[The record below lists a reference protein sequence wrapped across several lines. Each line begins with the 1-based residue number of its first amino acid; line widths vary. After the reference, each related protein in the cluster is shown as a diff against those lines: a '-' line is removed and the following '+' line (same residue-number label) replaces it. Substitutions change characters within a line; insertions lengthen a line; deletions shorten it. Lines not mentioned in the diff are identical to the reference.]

1 MATDVV
7 MPQMGESIFEGTITK
22 WLKRPGEAVQRD
34 EPLFEISTDKVDAEI
49 PAPATGVLREI
60 KIGEGQTVQVNTI
73 VGVIDS
79 DGNPPSVAGKGGAP
93 ASSSRAGSTAPAVG
107 SPDVNPEPRAS
118 ATPAKNAN
126 ATRGGATATDGPANA
141 KTLPVAQKSQPVQ
154 TPRAQEQGD
163 GQPEQSSV
171 VGLRS
176 SAGAESP
183 KSEDRKPKGE
193 AVEVKMP
200 QMGESIFEG
209 TITKWLKQP
218 GDQVRRDDPLFE
230 ISTDKVDAEI
240 PAPASGV
247 LAEIRAQAGETVQVN
262 AVVATISASGAAP
275 AQAATKATPESIQA
289 PSAAGPAAFG
299 RRSSATE
306 DTEWPK
312 TQDRRPTAGAADAE
326 RIRSSPLVRRLAK
339 EHGVDLAQ
347 VPGTGQGGRISKED
361 IERFIASPRA
371 AQRSVETQRPTTAI
385 PGGAPGTT
393 LAKAQ
398 SAQTGAL
405 EIPGE
410 LVPMTP
416 MRKKIAERM
425 VESKRTSPH
434 VHTIY
439 EVDMTRVASLRAKVR
454 AGWEQRNGTKLT
466 FMPFIARA
474 TCAALRK
481 YPIVNSSV
489 EGDAIR
495 YHRNINLGIAVALDW
510 GLIVPVIRNA
520 EEKNFLGLA
529 RAINDLSERAR
540 TKRLNPDDVLN
551 GTFTITNPGSIG
563 GLIGLPIIMQPQV
576 AILGTGGIKKQ
587 PVVVTDEDGAD
598 SISIRSIMHIVL
610 GYDHRIIDGAI
621 AGYYLGFVKKFLEEW
636 AEEIG

>member
-22 WLKRPGEAVQRD
+22 WLKKPGENVQRD

-49 PAPATGVLREI
+49 PAPASGVLREI
-60 KIGEGQTVQVNTI
+60 KVGEGQTVQVNTI
-73 VGVIDS
+73 VGVIDAN
-79 DGNPPSVAGKGGAP
+79 G
-93 ASSSRAGSTAPAVG
+93 ASSGVSKSTPTPTPAVS
-107 SPDVNPEPRAS
+107 SPEAGLEPRAS
-118 ATPAKNAN
+118 ASPVRNAG
-126 ATRGGATATDGPANA
+126 ATRVTAATDGPGVQ
-141 KTLPVAQKSQPVQ
+141 KTPPVAQKAPAPA

-163 GQPEQSSV
+163 GQPGE
-171 VGLRS
+171 RP
-176 SAGAESP
+176 SAIPQPQVSAQGAATA
-183 KSEDRKPKGE
+183 G

-218 GDQVRRDDPLFE
+218 GDQVRRDEPLFE

-240 PAPASGV
+240 PAPASGA

-262 AVVATISASGAAP
+262 SVVAVI
-275 AQAATKATPESIQA
+275 
-289 PSAAGPAAFG
+289 SAAGAVPAAQPKPAQV
-299 RRSSATE
+299 SAATPQPTPSAPAAARDLE
-306 DTEWPK
+306 VQPQR
-312 TQDRRPTAGAADAE
+312 TQIYREVRDAE
-326 RIRSSPLVRRLAK
+326 RVRSSPLVRRLAK
-339 EHGVDLAQ
+339 EHAVDLTK
-347 VPGTGQGGRISKED
+347 VPGTGQGGRITKED
-361 IERFIASPRA
+361 IENYIAQPAGPSATGRRPSAEAPRPMA
-371 AQRSVETQRPTTAI
+371 APVTP
-385 PGGAPGTT
+385 
-393 LAKAQ
+393 LAQ
-398 SAQTGAL
+398 GAL
-405 EIPGE
+405 EIPGD

-416 MRKKIAERM
+416 MRRKIAERM
-425 VESKRTSPH
+425 VESKRISPH

-439 EVDMTRVASLRAKVR
+439 EVDMTRVASLRTKVR
-454 AGWEQRNGTKLT
+454 AAWEQRNGTKLT
-466 FMPFIARA
+466 FMPFVARA

-495 YHRNINLGIAVALDW
+495 YRRSINLGIAVALDW

-621 AGYYLGFVKKFLEEW
+621 AGYFLGFLKKFLEEW